1 MFGFYRII
9 NLVPALRA
17 IISEESLIPKNNQ
30 NKFPFLFKTLKLL
43 LFVKK
48 NKNTDLS
55 KTLKK
60 LGPTWIK
67 LGQFLSTRPD
77 IIGKEL
83 SDKLK
88 KLQDKVEPFTITK
101 AKEILQKEFKE
112 DYEDIFIEIMPS
124 EAAASIAQVHKGK
137 VKLNNEKYDVA
148 VKILRPNIER
158 EIKRDLRNFFVTA
171 KIMERFSKEAKRL
184 RLVEV
189 VKTLAESLSME
200 IDLRLEAAAQSE
212 IRENIIND
220 DYFSVPDVY
229 WDLTRKNILISDW
242 VDAIPAKDMNKITEE
257 GFNKKKIGKNILK
270 TFLTTSIR
278 DGLFHADMHQ
288 GNLFIE
294 KEEKIIAVDFGI
306 VGHLDFESKQYLNNI
321 LLGFINR
328 DYDKIANVHFEAGYV
343 PETEDKKKFAQALRS
358 IGEPIQGKEASDI
371 SIGNLLTQLFEITNQ
386 FNMKT
391 QPQLLLLQKTMVV
404 VEGVAREYDPN
415 LNIWTESEPIL
426 NELSKI
432 DFVNKFNFPTDEVV
446 NRAKDIILNLPK
458 NIDGVKKNI
467 NQMGKIIDYQGI
479 KIHPESL
486 ISLNNNNNNLLFYII
501 ILLLIVILI
510 ISIF

>member
-17 IISEESLIPKNNQ
+17 ILSEESLIPKNNQ
-30 NKFPFLFKTLKLL
+30 NKVPFLFKTLKLL

-55 KTLKK
+55 KTLRK

-77 IIGKEL
+77 IIGKDL

-137 VKLNNEKYDVA
+137 IKLNNEKYDVA

-212 IRENIIND
+212 IRENTINE

-257 GFNKKKIGKNILK
+257 GFNKKKIGENILK

-358 IGEPIQGKEASDI
+358 IGEPIQGKEAGDI

-432 DFVNKFNFPTDEVV
+432 DFVNKFNFSTDEVV

-486 ISLNNNNNNLLFYII
+486 NSLNNTNNNLLFYII
-501 ILLLIVILI
+501 ILLLIIILI

>member
-77 IIGKEL
+77 IIGKDL

-432 DFVNKFNFPTDEVV
+432 DFVNKFNFSTDEVV

-486 ISLNNNNNNLLFYII
+486 NSLNNTSNNLLFYII
-501 ILLLIVILI
+501 ILLLIIILI

>member
-1 MFGFYRII
+1 MLGFYRII

-30 NKFPFLFKTLKLL
+30 NKVPFLFKILRLL
-43 LFVKK
+43 LFAKK

-55 KTLKK
+55 KTLRK

-77 IIGKEL
+77 IIGRDL

-88 KLQDKVEPFTITK
+88 NLQDKVEPFTITK

-112 DYEDIFIEIMPS
+112 DCKNIFLEIMPS
-124 EAAASIAQVHKGK
+124 KTAASIAQVHKGK

-148 VKILRPNIER
+148 IKILRPNIEK
-158 EIKRDLRNFFVTA
+158 EIKRDLKNFFVAA
-171 KIMERFSKEAKRL
+171 KLIERFSKEAKRL
-184 RLVEV
+184 RLIEI

-212 IRENIIND
+212 IRENVIND
-220 DYFSVPDVY
+220 DYFNVPDVY

-242 VDAIPAKDMNKITEE
+242 VDAIPAKDLNKITEE
-257 GFNKKKIGKNILK
+257 GFNKKRIGRNILK
-270 TFLTTSIR
+270 TFLITSIR

-426 NELSKI
+426 NELNKI
-432 DFVNKFNFPTDEVV
+432 DFVNKFNFSTDEVI
-446 NRAKDIILNLPK
+446 NRAKDIIINLPN
-458 NIDGVKKNI
+458 NIEGVKKNI

-486 ISLNNNNNNLLFYII
+486 NSINYNNSNSLFYII
-501 ILLLIVILI
+501 ILLLIIILMI
-510 ISIF
+510 TIF

>member
-55 KTLKK
+55 KTLTK

-77 IIGKEL
+77 IIGKDL

-432 DFVNKFNFPTDEVV
+432 DFVNKFNFSTDEVV

-486 ISLNNNNNNLLFYII
+486 NSLNNTNNNLLFYII
-501 ILLLIVILI
+501 ILLLIIILI

>member
-30 NKFPFLFKTLKLL
+30 NKVPFLFKTLKLL

-55 KTLKK
+55 KTLRK

-77 IIGKEL
+77 IIGKDL

-220 DYFSVPDVY
+220 DYFNVPDVY

-242 VDAIPAKDMNKITEE
+242 VDAIQAKDMNKITEE

-432 DFVNKFNFPTDEVV
+432 DFVNKFNFSTDEVV

-486 ISLNNNNNNLLFYII
+486 NSLNNTNNNLLFYII
-501 ILLLIVILI
+501 ILLLIIILI

>member
-242 VDAIPAKDMNKITEE
+242 VDAIPAKDMNKITKE

-432 DFVNKFNFPTDEVV
+432 DFVNKFNFSTDEVV
-446 NRAKDIILNLPK
+446 DRAKDIILNLPK

-486 ISLNNNNNNLLFYII
+486 NSLNNTNNNLLFYII
-501 ILLLIVILI
+501 ILLLIIILI

>member
-30 NKFPFLFKTLKLL
+30 NKVPFLFKTLKLL

-77 IIGKEL
+77 IIGKDL

-432 DFVNKFNFPTDEVV
+432 DIVNKFNFSTDEVV

-486 ISLNNNNNNLLFYII
+486 NSLNNTNNNLLFYII
-501 ILLLIVILI
+501 ILLLIIILI

>member
-17 IISEESLIPKNNQ
+17 ILSEESLIPRNNQ
-30 NKFPFLFKTLKLL
+30 NKVPFLFKTLKLL

-55 KTLKK
+55 KTLRK

-77 IIGKEL
+77 IIGKDL

-432 DFVNKFNFPTDEVV
+432 DFVNKFNFSTDEVV

-486 ISLNNNNNNLLFYII
+486 NSLNNTNNNLLFYII
-501 ILLLIVILI
+501 ILLLIIILI

>member
-30 NKFPFLFKTLKLL
+30 NKVPFLFKTLKLL

-55 KTLKK
+55 KTLRK

-77 IIGKEL
+77 IIGKDL

-88 KLQDKVEPFTITK
+88 KLQDKVEPFTISK

-124 EAAASIAQVHKGK
+124 DAAASIAQVHKGK

-432 DFVNKFNFPTDEVV
+432 DFVNKFNFSTDEVV
-446 NRAKDIILNLPK
+446 DRAKDIILNLPK

-486 ISLNNNNNNLLFYII
+486 NSLNNTNNNLLFYII
-501 ILLLIVILI
+501 ILLLIIILI

>member
-30 NKFPFLFKTLKLL
+30 NKVPFLFKTLKLL

-55 KTLKK
+55 KTLRK

-77 IIGKEL
+77 IIGKDL

-432 DFVNKFNFPTDEVV
+432 DFVNKFNFSTDEVV

-486 ISLNNNNNNLLFYII
+486 NSLNNTNNNLLFYII
-501 ILLLIVILI
+501 IILLIIILV

>member
-30 NKFPFLFKTLKLL
+30 NKVPFLFKTLKLL

-77 IIGKEL
+77 IIGKDL

-212 IRENIIND
+212 IRENVIND
-220 DYFSVPDVY
+220 DYFNVPDVY

-432 DFVNKFNFPTDEVV
+432 DFVNKFNFSTDEVV

-486 ISLNNNNNNLLFYII
+486 NSLNNTNNNLLFYII
-501 ILLLIVILI
+501 ILLLIIILI

>member
-30 NKFPFLFKTLKLL
+30 NKVPFLFKTLKLL

-55 KTLKK
+55 KTLTK

-77 IIGKEL
+77 IIGKDL

-432 DFVNKFNFPTDEVV
+432 DFVNKFNFSTDEVV

-467 NQMGKIIDYQGI
+467 NQMGKIIDYRGI

-486 ISLNNNNNNLLFYII
+486 NSLNNTNNNLLFYII
-501 ILLLIVILI
+501 ILLLIIILI
-510 ISIF
+510 ILIF

>member
-77 IIGKEL
+77 IIGKDL

-220 DYFSVPDVY
+220 DYFNVPDVY

-242 VDAIPAKDMNKITEE
+242 VDAIPAKDMNKITED

-432 DFVNKFNFPTDEVV
+432 DFVNKFNFSTDEVI

-486 ISLNNNNNNLLFYII
+486 NSLNNNNNNLLFYII
-501 ILLLIVILI
+501 ILLLIIILI
-510 ISIF
+510 ILIF

>member
-77 IIGKEL
+77 IIGKDL

-270 TFLTTSIR
+270 TFLTTAIR

-432 DFVNKFNFPTDEVV
+432 DFVNKFNFSTDEVV

-486 ISLNNNNNNLLFYII
+486 NSLNNTNNNLLFYII
-501 ILLLIVILI
+501 ILLLIIILI

>member
-1 MFGFYRII
+1 MLGFYRII

-30 NKFPFLFKTLKLL
+30 NKVPFLFKTLKLL

-55 KTLKK
+55 KTLRK

-77 IIGKEL
+77 IIGKDL

-158 EIKRDLRNFFVTA
+158 DIKRDLRNFFVTA

-212 IRENIIND
+212 IRENVIND
-220 DYFSVPDVY
+220 DYFNVPDVY

-242 VDAIPAKDMNKITEE
+242 VDAIPAKDMNKITED

-432 DFVNKFNFPTDEVV
+432 DFVNKFNFSTDEVV

-467 NQMGKIIDYQGI
+467 NQMGKIIDYRGI

-486 ISLNNNNNNLLFYII
+486 NSLNNTNNNLLFYII
-501 ILLLIVILI
+501 IILLIIILV

>member
-30 NKFPFLFKTLKLL
+30 NKVPFLFKTLKLL

-55 KTLKK
+55 KTLRK

-77 IIGKEL
+77 IIGKDL

-124 EAAASIAQVHKGK
+124 DAAASIAQVHKGK

-432 DFVNKFNFPTDEVV
+432 DFVNKFNFSTDEVV

-486 ISLNNNNNNLLFYII
+486 NSLNNTNNNLLFYII
-501 ILLLIVILI
+501 ILLLIIILI

>member
-30 NKFPFLFKTLKLL
+30 NKVPFLFKTLKLL

-77 IIGKEL
+77 IIGKDL

-432 DFVNKFNFPTDEVV
+432 DFVNKFNFSTDEVV

-467 NQMGKIIDYQGI
+467 NQMGKIIDYRGI

-486 ISLNNNNNNLLFYII
+486 NSLNNNNNNLLFYII
-501 ILLLIVILI
+501 ILLLIIILI

>member
-17 IISEESLIPKNNQ
+17 ILSEESLIPRNNQ
-30 NKFPFLFKTLKLL
+30 NKVPFLFKTLKLL

-55 KTLKK
+55 KTLRK

-77 IIGKEL
+77 IIGKDL

-257 GFNKKKIGKNILK
+257 GFNKKKIGENILK

-432 DFVNKFNFPTDEVV
+432 DFVNKFNFSTDEVV

-486 ISLNNNNNNLLFYII
+486 NSINNTNNNLLFYII
-501 ILLLIVILI
+501 ILLLIIILI

>member
-55 KTLKK
+55 KTLRK

-77 IIGKEL
+77 IIGKDL

-432 DFVNKFNFPTDEVV
+432 DFVNKFNFSTDEVV

-501 ILLLIVILI
+501 ILLLIIILI

>member
-77 IIGKEL
+77 IIGKDL

-432 DFVNKFNFPTDEVV
+432 DFVNKFNFSTDEVV

-486 ISLNNNNNNLLFYII
+486 NSLNNNNNNLLFYII
-501 ILLLIVILI
+501 ILLLIIILI

>member
-1 MFGFYRII
+1 MLGFYRII

-30 NKFPFLFKTLKLL
+30 NKVPFLFKILRLL
-43 LFVKK
+43 LFAKK

-55 KTLKK
+55 KTLRK

-77 IIGKEL
+77 IIGKDL

-88 KLQDKVEPFTITK
+88 NLQDKVEPFTITK

-112 DYEDIFIEIMPS
+112 DCKNIFLEIMPS
-124 EAAASIAQVHKGK
+124 KTAASIAQVHKGK
-137 VKLNNEKYDVA
+137 VKLNNEEYDVA
-148 VKILRPNIER
+148 IKILRPNIEK
-158 EIKRDLRNFFVTA
+158 EIKRDLKNFFVAA
-171 KIMERFSKEAKRL
+171 KIIERFSKEAKRL
-184 RLVEV
+184 RLIEI

-212 IRENIIND
+212 IRENVIND
-220 DYFSVPDVY
+220 DYFNVPDVY

-242 VDAIPAKDMNKITEE
+242 VDAIPAKDLNKITEE
-257 GFNKKKIGKNILK
+257 GFNKKRIGRNILK
-270 TFLTTSIR
+270 TFLITSIR

-426 NELSKI
+426 NELNKI
-432 DFVNKFNFPTDEVV
+432 DFVNKFNFSTDEVI
-446 NRAKDIILNLPK
+446 NRAKDIIINLPN
-458 NIDGVKKNI
+458 NIEGVKKNI

-486 ISLNNNNNNLLFYII
+486 NSINYNNSNSLFYII
-501 ILLLIVILI
+501 ILLLIIILM

>member
-55 KTLKK
+55 KTLRK

-77 IIGKEL
+77 IIGKDL

-101 AKEILQKEFKE
+101 TKEILQKEFKE
-112 DYEDIFIEIMPS
+112 DYKNIFTEIMPS

-220 DYFSVPDVY
+220 DYFSVPNVY

-242 VDAIPAKDMNKITEE
+242 VDAIPAKDMNKITED

-294 KEEKIIAVDFGI
+294 KGEKIIAVDFGI
-306 VGHLDFESKQYLNNI
+306 VGHLDFESKKYLNNI

-432 DFVNKFNFPTDEVV
+432 DFVNKFNFSTDEVV

-486 ISLNNNNNNLLFYII
+486 NSLNNTNNNLLFYII
-501 ILLLIVILI
+501 ILLLIIILI

>member
-77 IIGKEL
+77 IIGKDL

-432 DFVNKFNFPTDEVV
+432 DFVNKFNFSTDEVV
-446 NRAKDIILNLPK
+446 DRAKDIILNLPK

-486 ISLNNNNNNLLFYII
+486 NSLNNTNNNLLFYII
-501 ILLLIVILI
+501 ILLLIIILI

>member
-30 NKFPFLFKTLKLL
+30 NKVPFLFKTLKLL

-55 KTLKK
+55 KTLRK

-77 IIGKEL
+77 IIGKDL

-328 DYDKIANVHFEAGYV
+328 DYDKIANLHFEAGYV

-432 DFVNKFNFPTDEVV
+432 DFVNKFNFSTDEVV

-486 ISLNNNNNNLLFYII
+486 NSLNNTNNNLLFYII
-501 ILLLIVILI
+501 ILLLIIILI